1 MPRYPGLTLRVL
13 GVGHPAMGPGKAAL
27 LSHIA
32 RTGSITS
39 AARAMGMSYRRA
51 WQLVEA
57 MNKSFAGPVVVT
69 EVGGRRGGGAAV
81 TALGKRL
88 VALYRAME
96 NKASSA
102 IAGDLQ
108 RFSLHLRKSVGRHTR
123 RRPGR
128 LKPSGPASGQR
139 AT

>member
-1 MPRYPGLTLRVL
+1 MARYPGLTLRVL
-13 GVGHPAMGPGKAAL
+13 GTGHPAMGPGRAAL

-57 MNKSFAGPVVVT
+57 MNKSFGEPLVVT
-69 EVGGRRGGGAAV
+69 EVGGKRGGGAAV
-81 TALGKRL
+81 TVLGKRL
-88 VALYRAME
+88 VRLYRAME

-102 IAGDLQ
+102 IAADLR
-108 RFSLHLRKSVGRHTR
+108 RFSRYLRKSSGARAV
-123 RRPGR
+123 RRPG
-128 LKPSGPASGQR
+128 
-139 AT
+139 